1 MIISDTSNEEKSNE
15 KSLNE
20 EDDFQ
25 FELILITFSTSF
37 HFNPSFNNFGP
48 KCKVDLI
55 KTYCRLVVQ
64 KETTPFFRLTEFWS
78 SSKEFTLR
86 NFLRGFGQ

>member
-1 MIISDTSNEEKSNE
+1 MWVNIGLVKVEQPKQQGKVEIGG
-15 KSLNE
+15 
-20 EDDFQ
+20 
-25 FELILITFSTSF
+25 FS
-37 HFNPSFNNFGP
+37 PY
-48 KCKVDLI
+48 KAEVDLI

-64 KETTPFFRLTEFWS
+64 KETTPFFLLTEFWS